1 VSVSDT
7 LRVLVAD
14 GDAVELSLMETEA
27 VSETE
32 LLTLKEP
39 DRLALSDVVVDAVV
53 VNEAER
59 DAVNDRES
67 EADLDCDSLDVALNE
82 RLMLRL
88 SVDVKVVEGE
98 VLLDDENDADVL

>member
-1 VSVSDT
+1 VSVHDT

-14 GDAVELSLMETEA
+14 GDAVELSLMDTEA

-53 VNEAER
+53 VKEAER
-59 DAVNDRES
+59 DAVKDREF
-67 EADLDCDSLDVALNE
+67 EVDLDCDSLDVPLNE
-82 RLMLRL
+82 GLMLRL

-98 VLLDDENDADVL
+98 VLLDNENDVDML